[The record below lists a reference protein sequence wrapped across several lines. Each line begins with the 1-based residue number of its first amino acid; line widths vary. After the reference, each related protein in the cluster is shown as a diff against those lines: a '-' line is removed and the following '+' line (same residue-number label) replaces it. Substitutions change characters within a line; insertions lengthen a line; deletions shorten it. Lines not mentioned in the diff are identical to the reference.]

1 MRRRSNRT
9 AKKRQ
14 SLLETVAAGYS
25 VTTAA
30 QRAGMSRR
38 SVYDWKGDDPLF
50 AADLR
55 AAYEEGTDR
64 FADALM
70 ERALL
75 PDHDALAIF
84 MLKQRDPDRFNQKM
98 VEVRVGGDP
107 NNPIGIEHRSGGEG
121 GAWIYPRAELERPA
135 SPVHRVSP
143 VRLDTRPLI
152 EAVVDDQSENRDPDE
167 RDPDEPEPV
176 EEWSQQIRLKRRS

>member
-14 SLLETVAAGYS
+14 ILLEIVAAGYS

-38 SVYDWKGDDPLF
+38 SVYDWKADDPLF

-70 ERALL
+70 DRALL

-98 VEVRVGGDP
+98 VEARVGGDP
-107 NNPIGIEHRSGGEG
+107 KNLIGVEHRSGGEG
-121 GAWIYPRAELERPA
+121 APGYIRAQ
-135 SPVHRVSP
+135 SWNVQHRLSVWTP
-143 VRLDTRPLI
+143 
-152 EAVVDDQSENRDPDE
+152 DP
-167 RDPDEPEPV
+167 
-176 EEWSQQIRLKRRS
+176 